1 MYNDPSLMN
10 AKREHAFNLR
20 LYPWEIAHIKAT
32 AELEGISQSDV
43 VRLALQ
49 KLRDAPVTDKAPEE
63 VKV

>member
-1 MYNDPSLMN
+1 MYNDPALMK

-32 AELEGISQSDV
+32 AEMEGISQSDV

-49 KLRDAPVTDKAPEE
+49 KLRETPDEAMV
-63 VKV
+63 

>member
-49 KLRDAPVTDKAPEE
+49 KLRDAPLTDKHPEE

>member
-1 MYNDPSLMN
+1 MYNDPALMN

-20 LYPWEIAHIKAT
+20 LYPWEIEHIKAT

-49 KLRDAPVTDKAPEE
+49 KFRETPDEAMV
-63 VKV
+63 

>member
-1 MYNDPSLMN
+1 VYNDPALMN

-20 LYPWEIAHIKAT
+20 LYPWEIEHIKAT

-49 KLRDAPVTDKAPEE
+49 KFRETPDEAMV
-63 VKV
+63 

>member
-1 MYNDPSLMN
+1 VYNDPALMN

-20 LYPWEIAHIKAT
+20 LYPWEIEHIKAT

-49 KLRDAPVTDKAPEE
+49 KLRETPNPVT
-63 VKV
+63 V

>member
-1 MYNDPSLMN
+1 MYNDPALMK
-10 AKREHAFNLR
+10 AIREHAFNLR

-49 KLRDAPVTDKAPEE
+49 KLRETPDEAMV
-63 VKV
+63 

>member
-1 MYNDPSLMN
+1 MYNDPALMN

-20 LYPWEIAHIKAT
+20 LYPWEIEHIKAT

-49 KLRDAPVTDKAPEE
+49 KLRETPNPVT
-63 VKV
+63 V